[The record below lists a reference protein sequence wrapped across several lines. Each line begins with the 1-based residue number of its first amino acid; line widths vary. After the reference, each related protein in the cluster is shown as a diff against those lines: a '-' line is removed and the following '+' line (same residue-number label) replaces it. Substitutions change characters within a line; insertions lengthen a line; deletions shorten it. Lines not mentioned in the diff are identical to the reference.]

1 CYRVEDLGMHRYF
14 AAALPDEGDLAAVAS
29 ATDRPVGRR
38 ELAARTKMPP
48 LRLAELL
55 NRLGAVRGRPLRRPG
70 QTGGEPPGPAR
81 AGAAAGPAG
90 PARHHRSVERS
101 RVEMMRRY
109 AEMTDCRRRFL
120 LRYFGEAVTDACH
133 HCDNCDA
140 GRSRPS
146 VPAGAFSPGERVE
159 HHDWGPG
166 LVLAA
171 EGDPLTLPLDEY

>member
-1 CYRVEDLGMHRYF
+1 
-14 AAALPDEGDLAAVAS
+14 
-29 ATDRPVGRR
+29 
-38 ELAARTKMPP
+38 MPP

-55 NRLGAVRGRPLRRPG
+55 NLLEAVGAVRLRRQVEPG
-70 QTGGEPPGPAR
+70 DGPPAPAEAAAR
-81 AGAAAGPAG
+81 AAEL
-90 PARHHRSVERS
+90 ARHHRSVERS

-171 EGDPLTLPLDEY
+171 EGDRLTVLFDEYGYRELATEVVTRKHLLTPA